1 MLLLPLSL
9 ILCKNQRLFILLLLL
24 LAHNLRNL
32 VQLIKETVTGSSIC
46 TMQESRVVLV
56 QGCPIV
62 CSSMNCQSLKV
73 VSILVAQRTKS
84 GVVSH

>member
-32 VQLIKETVTGSSIC
+32 VQLIEETVTGSSIG

-62 CSSMNCQSLKV
+62 SGSMNSQSLEV
-73 VSILVAQRTKS
+73 VSILVAQGAKCC
-84 GVVSH
+84 VVSH